1 MQFADNK
8 SSDNLTKVSGET
20 LSEDDEAVWDTPET
34 YYYYNGSVPMDWSQY
49 RWTERDNPCHPS
61 YYMNSDRIAACN
73 ILASNL
79 GMIVKRNSLNK
90 LWIAVN
96 NILDT
101 KPVAKAQVTIY
112 NFQLQPIGKGETN
125 GEGLVEITPKGVPF
139 IAVAEADKQKAYV
152 RVVDGEE
159 QSVSRFDV
167 EEKTF
172 RKV

>member
-1 MQFADNK
+1 
-8 SSDNLTKVSGET
+8 
-20 LSEDDEAVWDTPET
+20 
-34 YYYYNGSVPMDWSQY
+34 MDWSQY
-49 RWTERDNPCHPS
+49 RWTERDNPLPS
-61 YYMNSDRIAACN
+61 VLLYEFRPDSRLQYPCLQSGNDC
-73 ILASNL
+73 
-79 GMIVKRNSLNK
+79 KRNSLNK

-139 IAVAEADKQKAYV
+139 IAWPKRTSKRRMYAWSMA
-152 RVVDGEE
+152 R
-159 QSVSRFDV
+159 SSRSAGSMW

>member
-1 MQFADNK
+1 MA
-8 SSDNLTKVSGET
+8 
-20 LSEDDEAVWDTPET
+20 A
-34 YYYYNGSVPMDWSQY
+34 Y
-49 RWTERDNPCHPS
+49 RWTGVSTDGQNGITPCHPS

-152 RVVDGEE
+152 RVVDGE
-159 QSVSRFDV
+159 SSRSAGSMW